1 MKPVPVEKLTGRLF
15 GDHPSPMYAS
25 FLAEILLK
33 SKHSNQCCLL
43 GSPSLG
49 FFQQAG
55 TFLKLTWG

>member
-1 MKPVPVEKLTGRLF
+1 
-15 GDHPSPMYAS
+15 MYAS

-33 SKHSNQCCLL
+33 SEHSNQSCLL

-55 TFLKLTWG
+55 PFVGQAAIGRLLPRVTQEPLLHNP